1 MKFRDIIFEWLLIE
15 NKEEVYKKYYSDIDR
30 DNFIR
35 IIKADPK
42 TNVLNNEIKAIG
54 PYSKIL
60 VDMYRKGKL
69 MFEDLPKAN
78 EYLTLVYRH
87 RIPVDASKMET
98 IASMYDL
105 VKEYIVKS
113 EKSLATILA
122 ALNKDEY
129 QLFANTKSWY
139 VFIPKT
145 EKAAAYLGVNT
156 EWCTAWGKYS
166 LNPDYKERT
175 NHYKNHGGNLYIMI
189 NKENESDKYQLH
201 FETDQFKN
209 PADREIS
216 NRPVF
221 FDERLE
227 LKQAMFPF
235 VFKSDLDFDEVKDGL
250 TKSKNFLSESDYEN
264 ILQQFMTMIGSE
276 NSLISILTN
285 YTSEQEELLLKFIS
299 DPIVQG
305 VDVNR
310 NGLEIEV
317 KDLPRSA
324 QSYYHGLNNLK
335 AYKESAYN
343 DMRDYEYNSYGDSD
357 WVDRT
362 MRGFLE
368 TYYKNNVSELKSKF
382 GHFTA
387 SFDKFYDKFGDDI
400 IDDEKIKDGYIDHAS
415 DVSGA
420 SLENAYREEIKK
432 NEEYLDIDMGWSL
445 RTISFPIE
453 NLIMYLGKKDI
464 KLIPSLDSFIED
476 YMYEHDLVS
485 EDYYDEPE
493 HDWGYATQE
502 QMDVLFDEFFDN
514 LAEDLEQNPDCLE
527 DATEFS
533 KIYEKYFNSSNET
546 FENEFVKITII
557 DDTVD
562 CENGVN
568 VNYLNKKTKETYEG
582 FIKVDNII
590 NYIQTE
596 PLFERLSLSKLLKD
610 LN

>member
-1 MKFRDIIFEWLLIE
+1 
-15 NKEEVYKKYYSDIDR
+15 
-30 DNFIR
+30 
-35 IIKADPK
+35 
-42 TNVLNNEIKAIG
+42 
-54 PYSKIL
+54 
-60 VDMYRKGKL
+60 
-69 MFEDLPKAN
+69 
-78 EYLTLVYRH
+78 
-87 RIPVDASKMET
+87 
-98 IASMYDL
+98 
-105 VKEYIVKS
+105 
-113 EKSLATILA
+113 
-122 ALNKDEY
+122 
-129 QLFANTKSWY
+129 
-139 VFIPKT
+139 
-145 EKAAAYLGVNT
+145 
-156 EWCTAWGKYS
+156 
-166 LNPDYKERT
+166 
-175 NHYKNHGGNLYIMI
+175 
-189 NKENESDKYQLH
+189 
-201 FETDQFKN
+201 
-209 PADREIS
+209 
-216 NRPVF
+216 
-221 FDERLE
+221 
-227 LKQAMFPF
+227 
-235 VFKSDLDFDEVKDGL
+235 
-250 TKSKNFLSESDYEN
+250 
-264 ILQQFMTMIGSE
+264 
-276 NSLISILTN
+276 
-285 YTSEQEELLLKFIS
+285 
-299 DPIVQG
+299 
-305 VDVNR
+305 
-310 NGLEIEV
+310 
-317 KDLPRSA
+317 
-324 QSYYHGLNNLK
+324 
-335 AYKESAYN
+335 
-343 DMRDYEYNSYGDSD
+343 
-357 WVDRT
+357 
-362 MRGFLE
+362 
-368 TYYKNNVSELKSKF
+368 VSELKSKF
-382 GHFTA
+382 GHFAA

-485 EDYYDEPE
+485 EDYYEQPE

-533 KIYEKYFNSSNET
+533 KIYEKYFNNSNET